1 MKNCFLRRALNKIF
15 DVEDSCCINDEMDDD
30 DDDAGIQPRTSLSQ
44 FLGLWPREGR
54 TFVTLDLI
62 LTIFRNGYL
71 LKQAALV
78 AEGQVLHQVDSSG

>member
-1 MKNCFLRRALNKIF
+1 MKINFLRRALNKIF

-54 TFVTLDLI
+54 IFVTLLI
-62 LTIFRNGYL
+62 
-71 LKQAALV
+71 
-78 AEGQVLHQVDSSG
+78 

>member
-1 MKNCFLRRALNKIF
+1 MGNYKFITRIMKKCFLRRALNKIF

-54 TFVTLDLI
+54 IFVTLLI
-62 LTIFRNGYL
+62 
-71 LKQAALV
+71 
-78 AEGQVLHQVDSSG
+78 